1 MHSVLHKANVERSA
15 RLKQQ
20 TLQQQQQQQ
29 YQLQLQQ
36 QQYNLQQKQ
45 LMNNTNRYNSN
56 HMTSNR
62 HNVNGSYQS
71 NLSNRDMMNR
81 VQVGQKRAGTPLSNQ
96 IVKQRQAMPAQRN
109 TRPAQAK
116 DVKFP
121 VVTHKEI
128 QVEIVPS
135 ELAKKNNDIEYYE
148 IEFKGR
154 KTPNKYN
161 VKPNIKIV
169 KLIGLQSDTRYLIKV
184 FAVRNSIRSDP
195 VVRHVRTTP
204 LPRGNGPANVSDVI
218 ELD

>member
-1 MHSVLHKANVERSA
+1 MDHI
-15 RLKQQ
+15 RLVFSILVTCTK
-20 TLQQQQQQQ
+20 
-29 YQLQLQQ
+29 Y
-36 QQYNLQQKQ
+36 
-45 LMNNTNRYNSN
+45 
-56 HMTSNR
+56 HF
-62 HNVNGSYQS
+62 QS

-116 DVKFP
+116 DVKERFIFIIISPKIPYSWTLLATRCDLERPILTKNKSLKKFP

-184 FAVRNSIRSDP
+184 FAVRNSSKYFIYP
-195 VVRHVRTTP
+195 Q
-204 LPRGNGPANVSDVI
+204 I
-218 ELD
+218 

>member
-1 MHSVLHKANVERSA
+1 
-15 RLKQQ
+15 
-20 TLQQQQQQQ
+20 
-29 YQLQLQQ
+29 
-36 QQYNLQQKQ
+36 
-45 LMNNTNRYNSN
+45 
-56 HMTSNR
+56 
-62 HNVNGSYQS
+62 
-71 NLSNRDMMNR
+71 MMNR

-116 DVKFP
+116 DVKERFIFIRNFMMKMIILSKTPISWTLLTTRCDLERPILTKNKSLKKFP

-184 FAVRNSIRSDP
+184 FAVRNSSKYLIYPKIKSEF
-195 VVRHVRTTP
+195 TP
-204 LPRGNGPANVSDVI
+204 NLT
-218 ELD
+218 

>member
-1 MHSVLHKANVERSA
+1 
-15 RLKQQ
+15 
-20 TLQQQQQQQ
+20 
-29 YQLQLQQ
+29 
-36 QQYNLQQKQ
+36 
-45 LMNNTNRYNSN
+45 
-56 HMTSNR
+56 
-62 HNVNGSYQS
+62 
-71 NLSNRDMMNR
+71 MMNR

-116 DVKFP
+116 DVKERFTFILNFMIKMIILPKIPNSWTLLATRCDPERPILTKNKSLKKFP

-184 FAVRNSIRSDP
+184 FAVRNSSKYLIYPQIKSEF
-195 VVRHVRTTP
+195 TP
-204 LPRGNGPANVSDVI
+204 NLT
-218 ELD
+218 